1 MEGTST
7 FTDGASN
14 QTNLTISLQPL
25 AKKSAFLVAKDLFR
39 KVKKLFIQEEIS
51 ESLVETVF
59 MNEPINTIQPQP
71 NAVVESA
78 IPAVVVKQKS
88 QFSHTNYQLNIQQM
102 NLFTYLRRAIT
113 SSEESLSG
121 QFLEKFKNFLSVIV
135 GTAPDNNAPLGFVK
149 RDFGILSQLGG
160 SQLLSSKSF
169 NHQSLRTWMGVVFL
183 TLFTAFGALSQ
194 GVSLTTN
201 PDLSVKK
208 TIDNQSPALGT
219 DVTYTIKVNNAG
231 AAATG
236 VELTDVLPDGVTF
249 KSVNVSGV
257 GSTSNT
263 TVAGVTSIKWNI
275 GNVSASAD
283 LTMTV
288 VATVTSRGL
297 SFNIAQI
304 TKENEV
310 DYDSSPNNN
319 DLNEDDQDAVCL
331 SVADYFYQGDE
342 FKIGLPVGYTNI
354 AWTIKVGTGAATA
367 ITANTP
373 GVSLNAAKDTLTV
386 SSITAYTEFAFTAT
400 NKNCPATGCCPAKFI
415 PGPLGSISDYVFKDY
430 NGDGKQDLGESGN
443 IGVKVILYKA
453 DGITKLD
460 STITDNNGKYIF
472 DSLLTGTYK
481 VRFGLLPGQS
491 FSPSKAAGTTD
502 INDSDAGTDGF
513 TSVISI
519 DVEKTGKDKDNFDID
534 AGVIGNV
541 GSIGDFVWRDDNSN
555 GIQDLGEPGIAG
567 VVVNLY
573 KGTAFQTSITTD
585 VNGKYTFG
593 NLTSGAYQVEFVA
606 PAQSKFTNAN
616 QGTDDTKDSDV
627 GAAGKSQ
634 IVNIDI
640 TKATTDTLRNN
651 PQIDAGIIPLGS
663 IGDYVF
669 NDNNKDGIQNAGDT
683 PVAGVKVYLLD
694 KDGNKIDSTETGVNG
709 KYNFFV
715 PSGDYY
721 VQFTKQ
727 PGQSYSPTG
736 AGTSSTDSDA
746 DVTTGKS
753 GKITIDASKPVGD
766 PARDNSTVDAGL
778 IGNLG
783 SIGDFVWRDDNSNG
797 IQDLGE
803 PGIAGVVVNLYKG
816 TAFQT
821 STTTDANGIYNFG
834 NLTSGAYQVEF
845 VAPTQSKFTNANQGT
860 NDTKDSDVGAA
871 GKSQIIN
878 IDVTKAATDTLRNNP
893 QIDAGIIPLGSI
905 GDYVFNDNNGN
916 GIQDA
921 GDTPIV
927 GLIVTLTDKNGVVL
941 ASYPTDADGK
951 YEFIVP
957 AGQYIVVFNKPA
969 GSTFSPTG
977 AGTTATDSD
986 AGADGKSGIITIDT
1000 TKPVN
1005 DPARNN
1011 TTIDAGLIP
1020 NKGTIG
1026 DYVWT
1031 DANGNN
1037 KQDVGE
1043 TGVSGV
1049 TVELYDGTG
1058 TTKLKSTITDA
1069 TGKYFFNDLESG
1081 AYKVKFILPSGKT
1094 FVTPNT
1100 GTTTE
1105 DSDAGVGGFSGVI
1118 NIDVTKPLGDIGRN
1132 NLTIDAGI
1140 KADCNI
1146 NAGTL
1151 ATTTPNFCLPAAGS
1165 VILEATTAT
1174 APTVPTG
1181 YSVKYVLTQGTN
1193 LVIQQIANAPTFTVN
1208 AAGDY
1213 TIHTLVFDN
1222 NSANGSYL
1230 DLSTVVLGTTKASD
1244 LLSTIST
1251 NNLCAAL
1258 DATGTKFKVGT
1269 IPAGPQVAGG
1279 TICAGGSIT
1288 LGTPNVSD
1296 PVYHWFNVIT
1306 GGTPFATSSSVTVS
1320 PTFTTNYYV
1329 STLANTPNAC
1339 ESLRTKVTVTV
1350 NAKPNN
1356 PVAKSSISND
1366 CTRNLQTVNLADAIT
1381 TIPTGATIEWH
1392 VSNSVNS
1399 AIVTNTTAV
1408 GAGTYYAFA
1417 KSTAGCYSAAVAV
1430 TVIIN
1435 SCVCADPA
1443 TVSIAP
1449 LAAIC
1454 GNTTTPPVQ
1463 LSATIGGGATSGT
1476 WTSNGTGTFDNTGS
1490 LTAKYSPSAG
1500 DIANGSVELTF
1511 TTNDPDGTDIK
1522 CSAASAKVILTIKA
1536 KPQAPYNLKCDTLV
1550 CLGESSKLFAVSQG
1564 NIVKWYSSLTSNT
1577 PLIVLSTDDEIQ
1589 AGFTPTAPNAEG
1601 VYTYYAEAT
1610 TLEGC
1615 ISERSSISFRVKK
1628 CFTDLAVIKKI
1639 VDAPDAQSAPSY
1651 LLGQTIT
1658 YSIEAQNLGTA
1669 KATDVKIVDILP
1681 VGATYVSSTP
1691 SGEYNTTTGTWT
1703 IGDLTAGSTK
1713 ALLIQVTLGKVGSVV
1728 NTAEISGS
1736 NEDPT
1741 KKDNNISTVTINVID
1756 IADLSLTKT
1765 VSKTEVNVGETV
1777 EYTITV
1783 LNSGP
1788 NTATNVEVKDKL
1800 PAGLTFVS
1808 SSTLTENAG
1817 TLTGTVASLAKGTST
1832 NFTFKAKVMASGKIK
1847 NMAEVSKSDQKDP
1860 DSTPNNASTK
1870 PDEDDDDSVE
1880 INSTLV
1886 CNLEKPTI
1894 ACGCTQKSICLGGS
1908 VTLTATGCENSTFVW
1923 SNGDLGA
1930 SITVSPKTN
1939 QTYTV
1944 YCKKDDCKSESS
1956 NAVEVKVI
1964 VVDSPLLSAAPSK
1977 ICAGE
1982 STTLTAKGCG
1992 GVVEW
1997 QTSPKQTGPQITVN
2011 PTVSTTYKAVCKEFE
2026 CVSPEATVDVIVTP
2040 TPNAPTIVC
2049 AKGEI
2054 CPGETITLTA
2064 INCNGQVKWSTGQ
2077 ETTTITVFPTTTTN
2091 YTATCSFKGCTS
2103 AVSTPYVL
2111 TVKPIDVPI
2120 IKTSDLIV
2128 CVGGSATLTAEG
2140 CTGKVTWYYG
2150 DKNETGATIIVKPT
2164 TTTIYY
2170 ATCSSTVCH
2179 SDKSAPVTV
2188 QVVNPAP
2195 PIVSSGTSTICAG
2208 SSVDLTAT
2216 GCESGIVTW
2225 SDGQKGSV
2233 ITVKPL
2239 VSTSYTATCSIG
2251 TCVSEAS
2258 IKRNITVTDFAKP
2271 TITADKLTVCVG
2283 QSITLT
2289 ANGCNGTVKWSD
2301 GVTGS
2306 PRTITPTADVKY
2318 TATCESTTCKSD
2330 NSNELSVK
2338 VNTAGPAPVVSC
2350 AKTEICAGESV
2361 TLTAAG
2367 CEGGTVKWSDNS
2379 TGTSITVKP
2388 SVTTIYTAKC
2398 VTNTCESVNSNETKI
2413 TVNPAVVLNLTAS
2426 ASNDKICAGTEVT
2439 LTLAGCTTGTVTWTG
2454 GSTGATI
2461 KVKPTETTTYTAT
2474 CTGVACAKDASASVK
2489 VTVLPGATTPNIT
2502 PTNTQICAGAEVTL
2516 TANNCN
2522 GTLLW
2527 SNGATTATIT
2537 VKPSI
2542 TTIYSVQCKVEGC
2555 GESKTS
2561 EPVTVKVGTPDAP
2574 TVVSTPPSV
2583 CAGGSVVLTATG
2595 CTSGTV
2601 VWSNG
2606 KTGVSI
2612 SETVNATT
2620 TYSAVCKLG
2629 TCNSPESNKV
2639 TVTVT
2644 IPSVPT
2650 ISCATS
2656 TICAGSTVTLVASG
2670 CEGTVKW
2677 SDGQTGTIVTTAPTV
2692 TTDYTATCTIGTCT
2706 SAPSSVATVNVGNP
2720 PAPHITCNATSI
2732 CQGIQITLTASGC
2745 DGTVIWND
2753 GQVGNVITA
2762 KPNATTKYTAIC
2774 KFDKCESGKSNDVTV
2789 TVGAGLSTPKTKNL
2803 TNVCPFL
2810 TVDLASGVT
2819 SGLSAGGTFEY
2830 HTGVLPSS
2838 PLVSSPNAVGTGTY
2852 YVFEKTASGC
2862 YSAPGV
2868 INTYINTDC
2877 TPKDCAKT
2885 PSTVSAGADATI
2897 CAEKVYKL
2905 SGTFGGAA
2913 TSVTWTTTGTGTFDN
2928 PMLPTATY
2936 RSSLA
2941 DVLAGTVKLIVTT
2954 NDPDGTG
2961 TCKAAADTMV
2971 LTMQGVKFKPLVSIK
2986 GNLTTCGTD
2995 TVTLTAT
3002 AGNYGY
3008 KWFKVGSTTEIASTR
3023 SITVASSGSYYFKLV
3038 DANKCC
3044 SIESDTATVN
3054 YLIAPSAP
3062 VANSVKIDRGT
3073 TVDLS
3078 KLVVSNTPTGATLVF
3093 KTGANANS
3101 TTVANPSAVGAG
3113 IYYACYKSA
3122 QGCFSGTTKITVE
3135 NKAEV
3140 TSPTDSDIEI
3150 VVTTENNIALD
3161 STVKVTI
3168 KVTNKGPAT
3177 AKGVSVSSPIPT
3189 GLTFVSQTGGL
3200 VRNGSLLSGSIDSLI
3215 SGGVKI
3221 YTWIGKISGTTTS
3234 VTVGATGGSNNPD
3247 PNPNNNNG
3255 SNPGG
3260 SSTVTVPSPNSS
3272 DIVVT
3277 ITTDK
3282 INYAVGDTVTTT
3294 ITVRNLGPATA
3305 KNVTISS
3312 AIPDKLT
3319 YVSQTGGLTKT
3330 GSVLTGKLDSLVK
3343 DGVKVYIYKSVLNGA
3358 GPVVIGG
3365 TGTSNNP
3372 DPNPNNNN
3380 GTGTG
3385 GSVTINPT
3393 LPSGAD
3399 VVVTITTD
3407 KSNYAVGDTVTTT
3420 ITVKNLGPQTAK
3432 GINVSSTLPSILE
3445 YIGQTGGL
3453 AKAGS
3458 VLSAS
3463 LDSLGKDS
3471 VKVYTFKAKVIGNG
3485 TTTITASSTSTTTD
3499 PNPTNNSGSGSGG
3512 ATIVVG
3518 STTQTGAD
3526 VVITIT
3532 TDKASY
3538 AKGETITTT
3547 ITVTNLGPQT
3557 AKGINIA
3564 SVIPGTFT
3572 YVSQTG
3578 GLVKNGSLLT
3588 ATLDSLIKGGV
3599 KVYTYTATLN
3609 TDVETTIAAGG
3620 TSITADP
3627 NPSNNNGSGA
3637 GKTIINVGK
3646 VDNTVADVAVV
3657 ITSDKTTAKVGENVN
3672 FLLTLTNNGPATAKQ
3687 VVLTNA
3693 IPAGMTF
3700 VSSSTG
3706 QTLTSGAVTVSLDSL
3721 LKGQTRT
3728 YAYVATMNVK
3738 SNVTNTVSVNSL
3750 LDNVGPNN
3758 FSFVT
3763 INGDT
3768 TTVVTPPA
3776 GTGKLDLALAF
3787 TADKQL
3793 TALNDEVTFTL
3804 TVKNNGPAIATNV
3817 VVDNLLPKHLSF
3829 VSGDPAKNGDTL
3841 RVAIVSIPVGSSQVF
3856 TYKAKVAKDTI
3867 IYNTAKITKTTPTDS
3882 ILTNNVTT
3890 VVLVPANDTTYADLG
3905 VLITANKATYKKGE
3919 NVTYTVT
3926 LTNNGAGKAKDVK
3939 LCNPLPSGLTYV
3951 SGTGVVKAGDSLTI
3965 AVDTISK
3972 GSTRTFTYITTASN
3986 SGTIANTVKI
3996 CNTSKVDLITTNNS
4010 STSTITVRDTS
4021 VTVDCKLG
4029 LAMAVIDT
4037 AKVSEGVYNVT
4048 YRLIAKNFCKDTLR
4062 NVTLTSNLASTFK
4075 TPVTCEIVG
4084 KPNTGVSTNLIVN
4097 DAFSKTDSSLV
4108 KVGSFML
4115 PGASDT
4121 VKYVVKVTLN
4131 GNKGPFF
4138 SQATVTGVKPDNTV
4152 LTAKSSDGANV
4163 NGTPSRTVL
4172 RFDLPNTRIGV
4183 AKEVVVTA
4191 LKNDSTTFW
4200 TVPYRIRV
4208 VNMGATN
4215 ITKLSVKDS
4224 LDAVFTAKGAVIVG
4238 TPILIATPGLKANPN
4253 YTGKGANTDLLLPEE
4268 STLLKGDTA
4277 IIDLTVRVNT
4287 AGSTDAENIF
4297 NNVAVGTATGTDNAT
4312 YKDISTNGNNPD
4324 SNGDK
4329 DPSNDNVAT
4338 PVQLKNVVNS
4348 EVSIGLA
4355 LASQVDTIPLADSTY
4370 NVTLIMT
4377 AKNYGRVGL
4386 AKVRLCTNIGNTIGQ
4401 QVEAWKLV
4409 GTPRVV
4415 RGNATINSNFNGRAD
4430 STLTKTDSTFLAVG
4444 DSIVVA
4450 YMVNVKR
4457 PVNDTIFTQ
4466 GIAKAV
4472 SALDSTKS
4480 TSDISVNGINPDL
4493 NGDGKPDEA
4502 TPTPIIFKGAVILSE
4517 LFIPQGF
4524 SPNGDGTNDK
4534 FVIQGVNKATEKVEL
4549 IIFNRWGGVV
4559 YASQDYEN
4567 DWAGAANQGVK
4578 VVGDG
4583 QGLPDGTYFYCV
4595 TRSNRITGEKIDTT
4609 PKVRYMTISR

>member
-25 AKKSAFLVAKDLFR
+25 VKKSAFLVAKDLFR
-39 KVKKLFIQEEIS
+39 KVKKLFVQEEIS
-51 ESLVETVF
+51 EPIVETVF

-78 IPAVVVKQKS
+78 IPAVVVNQKS

-135 GTAPDNNAPLGFVK
+135 GTAPDNNAPLGSVK

-160 SQLLSSKSF
+160 SQLLSSKLF
-169 NHQSLRTWMGVVFL
+169 NYQGMRTWMGVVFL
-183 TLFTAFGALSQ
+183 TLLTAFGALAQ
-194 GVSLTTN
+194 TVSLTTN

-236 VELTDVLPDGVTF
+236 VELTDVLPAGVTL
-249 KSVNVSGV
+249 KSVNVGSV
-257 GSTSNT
+257 GTTSNA
-263 TVAGVTSIKWNI
+263 TVGGVTSIKWNI

-342 FKIGLPVGYTNI
+342 FKIGLPAGYTNI

-415 PGPLGSISDYVFKDY
+415 PGPLGSIGDYVFNDINKDGIQ
-430 NGDGKQDLGESGN
+430 NTGDTPVS
-443 IGVKVILYKA
+443 GVKVYLYKA
-453 DGITKLD
+453 DGVTKLD
-460 STITDNNGKYIF
+460 STTTDANGKYLF
-472 DSLLTGTYK
+472 DSLLTDNYK
-481 VRFGLLPGQS
+481 VKFVLPAGS
-491 FSPSKAAGTTD
+491 TFTTSKVGVDGT
-502 INDSDAGTDGF
+502 DSDAGTDGF
-513 TSVISI
+513 TAVIPI
-519 DVEKTGKDKDNFDID
+519 NVEGTGKAKDNLDVD
-534 AGVIGNV
+534 AGLIGNL

-555 GIQDLGEPGIAG
+555 GIQDVGEPGIAG

-573 KGTAFQTSITTD
+573 KGTVFQTSTSTD

-606 PAQSKFTNAN
+606 PAQSKFTKAN

-634 IVNIDI
+634 IVNIDV

-669 NDNNKDGIQNAGDT
+669 NDNNGDGIQNAGDT
-683 PVAGVKVYLLD
+683 KL
-694 KDGNKIDSTETGVNG
+694 
-709 KYNFFV
+709 
-715 PSGDYY
+715 
-721 VQFTKQ
+721 
-727 PGQSYSPTG
+727 
-736 AGTSSTDSDA
+736 
-746 DVTTGKS
+746 
-753 GKITIDASKPVGD
+753 
-766 PARDNSTVDAGL
+766 
-778 IGNLG
+778 
-783 SIGDFVWRDDNSNG
+783 
-797 IQDLGE
+797 
-803 PGIAGVVVNLYKG
+803 
-816 TAFQT
+816 
-821 STTTDANGIYNFG
+821 
-834 NLTSGAYQVEF
+834 
-845 VAPTQSKFTNANQGT
+845 
-860 NDTKDSDVGAA
+860 
-871 GKSQIIN
+871 
-878 IDVTKAATDTLRNNP
+878 
-893 QIDAGIIPLGSI
+893 
-905 GDYVFNDNNGN
+905 
-916 GIQDA
+916 
-921 GDTPIV
+921 V
-927 GLIVTLTDKNGVVL
+927 GLKVTLTDKDGNIITSTV
-941 ASYPTDADGK
+941 TDTDGK

-957 AGQYIVVFNKPA
+957 AGQYIVVFDKPT

-1000 TKPVN
+1000 TKPVG

-1026 DYVWT
+1026 DFVWV

-1037 KQDVGE
+1037 KQDAGE

-1058 TTKLKSTITDA
+1058 TTKLQTAITGA
-1069 TGKYFFNDLESG
+1069 AGQYLFTGLESG

-1151 ATTTPNFCLPAAGS
+1151 ATTTPNLCLPATGS
-1165 VILEATTAT
+1165 VVLTATTAT
-1174 APTVPTG
+1174 SPTVPTG
-1181 YSVKYVLTQGTN
+1181 YSIKYVLTKGTN
-1193 LVIQQIANAPTFTVN
+1193 LVIQQVANAPTFTVS

-1213 TIHTLVFDN
+1213 TIHTLVFDG

-1251 NNLCAAL
+1251 RSLCAAL
-1258 DATGTKFKVGT
+1258 DVTGAKFNVGT
-1269 IPAGPQVAGG
+1269 TPVAPQVSGA
-1279 TICAGGSIT
+1279 TICAGNSVT
-1288 LGTPNVSD
+1288 LGRNT
-1296 PVYHWFNVIT
+1296 F
-1306 GGTPFATSSSVTVS
+1306 SSSLIVKWYASATATVPFKTDS
-1320 PTFTTNYYV
+1320 TATVNPTITTTYYV
-1329 STLANTPNAC
+1329 SVTNAGGC
-1339 ESLRTKVTVTV
+1339 ESVITPVTVTV
-1350 NAKPNN
+1350 NPKPEN
-1356 PVAKSSISND
+1356 PVAKSGISND
-1366 CTRNLQTVNLADAIT
+1366 CTKNLETVNLADAIT
-1381 TIPTGATIEWH
+1381 TIPAGSTIEWH
-1392 VSNSVNS
+1392 VSNDVNS
-1399 AIVTNTTAV
+1399 AILTNTTTV
-1408 GAGTYYAFA
+1408 GSGTYYAFA
-1417 KSTAGCYSAAVAV
+1417 KSTTGCYSSSVSV
-1430 TVIIN
+1430 TVTIN
-1435 SCVCADPA
+1435 TCNCVNPA
-1443 TVSIAP
+1443 TVSVAP
-1449 LAAIC
+1449 LAVIC
-1454 GNTTTPPVQ
+1454 GNTTTPVQ
-1463 LSATIGGGATSGT
+1463 LSATIGGGATSGK
-1476 WTSNGTGTFDNTGS
+1476 WTSTGTGAFDNVNS
-1490 LTAKYSPSAG
+1490 LTAKYTPSAG
-1500 DIANGSVELTF
+1500 DIANGSVEFTF
-1511 TTNDPDGTDIK
+1511 TTNDPDGTDTK
-1522 CSAASAKVILTIKA
+1522 CNAASAKTTLTIKA
-1536 KPQAPYNLKCDTLV
+1536 KPVAPYNLRCDTLV
-1550 CLGESSKLFAVSQG
+1550 CLGESNKLFAVSPG

-1577 PLIVLSTDDEIQ
+1577 PLIVLSTDAEIQ

-1610 TLEGC
+1610 TLDGC
-1615 ISERSSISFRVKK
+1615 VSERSSISFRVKK
-1628 CFTDLAVIKKI
+1628 CFTDLAVIKKV

-1669 KATDVKIVDILP
+1669 KATDVKVVDILP

-1741 KKDNNISTVTINVID
+1741 KKDNNKSTVTINVID

-1765 VSKTEVNVGETV
+1765 VSKSVVNVGEIV

-1832 NFTFKAKVMASGKIK
+1832 NFTFKAKVTASGKIK
-1847 NMAEVSKSDQKDP
+1847 NIAEVSKSDQKDP

-1886 CNLEKPTI
+1886 CNLDKPTI

-1956 NAVEVKVI
+1956 NAVEVKVV

-1992 GVVEW
+1992 GVIEW
-1997 QTSPKQTGPQITVN
+1997 QTSPKQTGPQITVS

-2026 CVSPEATVDVIVTP
+2026 CVSSEATVDVIVTP
-2040 TPNAPTIVC
+2040 APNAPTIVC

-2077 ETTTITVFPTTTTN
+2077 ETTTITVFPKTTTN
-2091 YTATCSFKGCTS
+2091 YTATCSVNGCTS
-2103 AVSTPYVL
+2103 AASTPYVL
-2111 TVKPIDVPI
+2111 TVKPIAVPT

-2150 DKNETGATIIVKPT
+2150 DKTETGATIIVKPT

-2170 ATCSSTVCH
+2170 ATCSSIACS
-2179 SDKSAPVTV
+2179 SDKSEPVTV

-2216 GCESGIVTW
+2216 GCEGGVVNW

-2271 TITADKLTVCVG
+2271 TITADKLTVCAG

-2338 VNTAGPAPVVSC
+2338 VNTAGPAPVISC

-2388 SVTTIYTAKC
+2388 NVTTIYTAKC

-2426 ASNDKICAGTEVT
+2426 ASNDKVCAGTEVT
-2439 LTLAGCTTGTVTWTG
+2439 LTLAGCTAGTVTWTG
-2454 GSTGATI
+2454 GLTGASI

-2527 SNGATTATIT
+2527 SNGATTTTIT
-2537 VKPSI
+2537 VKPSV
-2542 TTIYSVQCKVEGC
+2542 TTIYSVQCKVDGC

-2612 SETVNATT
+2612 SETVNSTT

-2644 IPSVPT
+2644 VPSVPT

-2656 TICAGSTVTLVASG
+2656 TICAGSSVTLVASG

-2677 SDGQTGTIVTTAPTV
+2677 SDGQTGTIITVAPTATV
-2692 TTDYTATCTIGTCT
+2692 DYTATCTIGTCT

-2732 CQGIQITLTASGC
+2732 CQGIQITLTAAGC

-2774 KFDKCESGKSNDVTV
+2774 KLDKCESGKSNEVTV

-2838 PLVSSPNAVGTGTY
+2838 PLVSNPNAVGTGTY

-2885 PSTVSAGADATI
+2885 PATVSAGADATI
-2897 CAEKVYKL
+2897 CAEKIYKL

-2941 DVLAGTVKLIVTT
+2941 DVLAGTVKLIITT

-2961 TCKAAADTMV
+2961 TCKATADTMV
-2971 LTMQGVKFKPLVSIK
+2971 LTMQGVKFKPLVTVK

-3023 SITVASSGSYYFKLV
+3023 SITVTSSGSYYFKLV

-3093 KTGANANS
+3093 KTGASASS

-3122 QGCFSGTTKITVE
+3122 QGCFSATTKITVE
-3135 NKAEV
+3135 NKTDV
-3140 TSPTDSDIEI
+3140 SSPTDSDIEI
-3150 VVTTENNIALD
+3150 IVTTENNIALD

-3177 AKGVSVSSPIPT
+3177 AKGVSVSAPIPT

-3200 VRNGSLLSGSIDSLI
+3200 VRNGNLLSGSIDSLI

-3247 PNPNNNNG
+3247 PNSGNNNG
-3255 SNPGG
+3255 SNPSG
-3260 SSTVTVPSPNSS
+3260 SSTVTVPSANSA
-3272 DIVVT
+3272 DLVVT

-3282 INYAVGDTVTTT
+3282 VNYAVGDTVTTT

-3305 KNVTISS
+3305 KNVTVSS
-3312 AIPDKLT
+3312 TIPDKLT

-3343 DGVKVYIYKSVLNGA
+3343 NDVKVYIYKSVLNGT

-3432 GINVSSTLPSILE
+3432 GINVSSTLPSLLQ

-3463 LDSLGKDS
+3463 LDSLMKDS
-3471 VKVYTFKAKVIGNG
+3471 VKVYTFKAKVTGNG

-3499 PNPTNNSGSGSGG
+3499 PNPTNNSGSGAGG

-3526 VVITIT
+3526 VVVTIT

-3538 AKGETITTT
+3538 AKGETIVTT

-3578 GLVKNGSLLT
+3578 GLVKIGSLLT
-3588 ATLDSLIKGGV
+3588 ATLDSLIKGDV

-3693 IPAGMTF
+3693 IPVGMTF

-3721 LKGQTRT
+3721 QKGQTKT

-3768 TTVVTPPA
+3768 TTVTPPVA
-3776 GTGKLDLALAF
+3776 SKLDLALAL

-3817 VVDNLLPKHLSF
+3817 VIDNLLPKQLSF

-3856 TYKAKVAKDTI
+3856 TYKAKVSKDTI

-3882 ILTNNVTT
+3882 VLTNNVAT
-3890 VVLVPANDTTYADLG
+3890 VVLVPASDTTYADLG

-3939 LCNPLPSGLTYV
+3939 LCNPLPSGLTFV
-3951 SGTGVVKAGDSLTI
+3951 SGTNVVKAGDSLTI

-3972 GSTRTFTYITTASN
+3972 GRTRTFTYITTASN

-4010 STSTITVRDTS
+4010 STSTITVSDS
-4021 VTVDCKLG
+4021 SATVDCKLG

-4037 AKVSEGVYNVT
+4037 ARVSDGVYNVT
-4048 YRLIAKNFCKDTLR
+4048 YRLIAKNFCNDTLR

-4097 DAFSKTDSSLV
+4097 DTFSKTDSSLV

-4121 VKYVVKVTLN
+4121 VKYVVRVTLN

-4138 SQATVTGVKPDNTV
+4138 SQATVTGKKPDNTT

-4287 AGSTDAENIF
+4287 AGSTDVENIF

-4324 SNGDK
+4324 TNGDK

-4338 PVQLKNVVNS
+4338 PVQLKSVTVN

-4355 LASQVDTIPLADSTY
+4355 LAAVTDTIPLADSTY
-4370 NVTLIMT
+4370 NVTLVMT
-4377 AKNYGRVGL
+4377 AKNYGKVNL
-4386 AKVRLCTNIGNTIGQ
+4386 AKVQLCTNIENTIGK
-4401 QVEAWKLV
+4401 QVESWKLV

-4415 RGNATINSNFNGRAD
+4415 RGNAIINTNFNGRAD
-4430 STLTKTDSTFLAVG
+4430 STLTKTDSTALAVG

-4450 YMVNVKR
+4450 YMVNIKR
-4457 PVNDTIFTQ
+4457 PINDTISTQ

-4472 SALDSTKS
+4472 SSVDATKS

-4502 TPTPIIFKGAVILSE
+4502 APTPIIFKGAVILSE

-4524 SPNGDGTNDK
+4524 SPNGDGVNDK
-4534 FVIQGVNKATEKVEL
+4534 FVIQGVKDDEKVEL

-4559 YASQDYEN
+4559 YASQDYKN

-4583 QGLPDGTYFYCV
+4583 QGLPDGTYFYSV
-4595 TRSNRITGEKIDTT
+4595 IRSNRTTGEKIDTT

>member
-14 QTNLTISLQPL
+14 QTNLTISLQSLP
-25 AKKSAFLVAKDLFR
+25 KKSAFLVAKDLFR
-39 KVKKLFIQEEIS
+39 KVKKLFVQEEIS
-51 ESLVETVF
+51 EPVVETVF
-59 MNEPINTIQPQP
+59 IEESINTIQPQP

-78 IPAVVVKQKS
+78 IPAVVVKKKS

-135 GTAPDNNAPLGFVK
+135 GTAPDNNAPLGSVK
-149 RDFGILSQLGG
+149 RDFSILSHLGG
-160 SQLLSSKSF
+160 SQLLSSKLF
-169 NHQSLRTWMGVVFL
+169 NQQGMRTWMGVVFL

-194 GVSLTTN
+194 AVSLTTN

-208 TIDNQSPALGT
+208 TIDNQSPALGA

-236 VELTDVLPDGVTF
+236 VELTDVLPVGVTL

-257 GSTSNT
+257 GTTSNS
-263 TVAGVTSIKWNI
+263 TVGGVTSIKWNI

-297 SFNIAQI
+297 SFNVAQI

-331 SVADYFYQGDE
+331 SVADYFYKGDE
-342 FKIGLPVGYTNI
+342 FKIGLPAGYTNI
-354 AWTIKVGTGAATA
+354 NWTVKVGTGAATA
-367 ITANTP
+367 ITASTP

-415 PGPLGSISDYVFKDY
+415 PGPLGSIGDYVFNDINKDGIQ
-430 NGDGKQDLGESGN
+430 NSGDTPVS
-443 IGVKVILYKA
+443 GVKVYLYKA
-453 DGITKLD
+453 DGVTKLD
-460 STITDNNGKYIF
+460 STTTDVNGKYLF
-472 DSLLTGTYK
+472 DSLYTDNYK
-481 VRFGLLPGQS
+481 VKFVLPAGNT
-491 FSPSKAAGTTD
+491 FTTSKVGVDGT
-502 INDSDAGTDGF
+502 DSDAGTDGF
-513 TSVISI
+513 TAVIPI
-519 DVEKTGKDKDNFDID
+519 DVEGTGKAKDNI
-534 AGVIGNV
+534 
-541 GSIGDFVWRDDNSN
+541 
-555 GIQDLGEPGIAG
+555 E
-567 VVVNLY
+567 
-573 KGTAFQTSITTD
+573 
-585 VNGKYTFG
+585 
-593 NLTSGAYQVEFVA
+593 
-606 PAQSKFTNAN
+606 
-616 QGTDDTKDSDV
+616 
-627 GAAGKSQ
+627 
-634 IVNIDI
+634 
-640 TKATTDTLRNN
+640 
-651 PQIDAGIIPLGS
+651 
-663 IGDYVF
+663 
-669 NDNNKDGIQNAGDT
+669 
-683 PVAGVKVYLLD
+683 
-694 KDGNKIDSTETGVNG
+694 
-709 KYNFFV
+709 
-715 PSGDYY
+715 
-721 VQFTKQ
+721 
-727 PGQSYSPTG
+727 
-736 AGTSSTDSDA
+736 
-746 DVTTGKS
+746 
-753 GKITIDASKPVGD
+753 
-766 PARDNSTVDAGL
+766 VDAGL

-797 IQDLGE
+797 IQDAGE
-803 PGIAGVVVNLYKG
+803 PGIEGVVVNLYKG
-816 TAFQT
+816 TTFLT
-821 STTTDANGIYNFG
+821 STTTSATGKYNFG

-845 VAPTQSKFTNANQGT
+845 IAPTQSKFTKANQGT
-860 NDTKDSDVGAA
+860 DDTKDSDVGAA

-878 IDVTKAATDTLRNNP
+878 IDVTKATTDTLRNNP

-921 GDTPIV
+921 GDTPIA
-927 GLIVTLTDKNGVVL
+927 GLKVTLTDKNGVVIS
-941 ASYPTDADGK
+941 SYTTDVDGK

-957 AGQYIVVFNKPA
+957 AGQYIVVFDKPA

-986 AGADGKSGIITIDT
+986 AGTDGKSGIVTIDT
-1000 TKPVN
+1000 TKPIG

-1026 DYVWT
+1026 DFVWV

-1037 KQDVGE
+1037 KQDAGE

-1058 TTKLKSTITDA
+1058 TTKLQSTV
-1069 TGKYFFNDLESG
+1069 TGTNGQYFFTDLASG

-1100 GTTTE
+1100 GTSTE

-1151 ATTTPNFCLPAAGS
+1151 ATTTPNLCLPATGG
-1165 VILEATTAT
+1165 VVLTAT
-1174 APTVPTG
+1174 VATSPTVPTG

-1193 LVIQQIANAPTFTVN
+1193 LVIQQISNAPTFTVN
-1208 AAGDY
+1208 ATGSY
-1213 TIHTLVFDN
+1213 TIHTLVFDG

-1244 LLSTIST
+1244 LASTIST
-1251 NNLCAAL
+1251 KNLCAAL
-1258 DATGTKFKVGT
+1258 DATGVKFNVNP
-1269 IPAGPQVAGG
+1269 ISNAPIAVNE
-1279 TICAGGSIT
+1279 TICAGTQVS
-1288 LGTPNVSD
+1288 LGGYRSKTN
-1296 PVYHWFNVIT
+1296 
-1306 GGTPFATSSSVTVS
+1306 SSSKWYSSLTSTTPIKTDSILIVS
-1320 PTFTTNYYV
+1320 PSFTTKYYV
-1329 STLANTPNAC
+1329 TNTDIGSTC
-1339 ESLRTKVTVTV
+1339 ESARTTITVTV
-1350 NAKPNN
+1350 NAKPSN
-1356 PVAKSSISND
+1356 PVAKSAISND
-1366 CTRNLQTVNLADAIT
+1366 CSKNLETVNLADAIT
-1381 TIPTGATIEWH
+1381 TIPTGSTIEWH

-1399 AIVTNTTAV
+1399 AIITNTTTV

-1417 KSTAGCYSAAVAV
+1417 KSTAGCYSSSVSV
-1430 TVIIN
+1430 TVTIN
-1435 SCVCADPA
+1435 TCNCVNPA
-1443 TVSIAP
+1443 TVSVVP
-1449 LAAIC
+1449 LAVIC
-1454 GNTTTPPVQ
+1454 GNTTTPVQ
-1463 LSATIGGGATSGT
+1463 LTATIGGGATSGK
-1476 WTSNGTGTFDNTGS
+1476 WTSTGTGTFDNANS
-1490 LTAKYSPSAG
+1490 LTAKFTPSAG
-1500 DIANGSVELTF
+1500 DVANGTVEFTF
-1511 TTNDPDGTDIK
+1511 TTNDPDGTDTK
-1522 CSAASAKVILTIKA
+1522 CNAAIAKTTLTIKA

-1550 CLGESSKLFAVSQG
+1550 CLGESSKLFAVSPG
-1564 NIVKWYSSLTSNT
+1564 NTVRWYSSLTSNT
-1577 PLIVLSTDDEIQ
+1577 VLAVLSTESEMQ
-1589 AGFTPTAPNAEG
+1589 AGFIPTAPNAEG

-1610 TLEGC
+1610 TPDGC
-1615 ISERSSISFRVKK
+1615 VSERSSISFRVKR
-1628 CFTDLAVIKKI
+1628 CFTDLAVIKKV

-1651 LLGQTIT
+1651 LLGQTVS
-1658 YSIEAQNLGTA
+1658 YSIQALNIGTA
-1669 KATDVKIVDILP
+1669 KATDVKVEDILP
-1681 VGATYVSSTP
+1681 AGATYVSSTP
-1691 SGEYNTTTGTWT
+1691 SGAYNNVTGVWS
-1703 IGDLTAGSTK
+1703 IGDLTAGSDK
-1713 ALLIQVTLGKVGSVV
+1713 SILIQVTFNKVGNTV
-1728 NTAEISGS
+1728 NTAKISGS

-1741 KKDNNISTVTINVID
+1741 KLDNNTSTVTTPVID

-1808 SSTLTENAG
+1808 SSTLTESAG
-1817 TLTGTVASLAKGTST
+1817 ILTGTVASIAKGAST
-1832 NFTFKAKVMASGKIK
+1832 NFTFKAKVTASGKIK
-1847 NMAEVSKSDQKDP
+1847 NIAEVSKSDQKDP
-1860 DSTPNNASTK
+1860 DSTPGNASTK

-1880 INSTLV
+1880 INATLV
-1886 CNLEKPTI
+1886 CNLDKPTI
-1894 ACGCTQKSICLGGS
+1894 ACGCTQKSVCLGGS

-1923 SNGDLGA
+1923 SNGSLGA
-1930 SITVSPKTN
+1930 SITVTPKTN

-1992 GVVEW
+1992 GVIEW
-1997 QTSPKQTGPQITVN
+1997 QTSPKQTGPQITVT
-2011 PTVSTTYKAVCKEFE
+2011 PTVSTTYKAVCKEYE
-2026 CVSPEATVDVIVTP
+2026 CVSAEATVDVIVTP
-2040 TPNAPTIVC
+2040 APTAPTIVC
-2049 AKGEI
+2049 SKGEI

-2091 YTATCSFKGCTS
+2091 YTATCSVNGCTS
-2103 AVSTPYVL
+2103 ASSTPYVL
-2111 TVKPIDVPI
+2111 TVKPIAVPTI
-2120 IKTSDLIV
+2120 STANTTICL
-2128 CVGGSATLTAEG
+2128 GGSATLTADG
-2140 CTGKVTWYYG
+2140 CTGKITWYYG
-2150 DKNETGATIIVKPT
+2150 DKTLTGATVIVQPT
-2164 TTTIYY
+2164 TTTTYY
-2170 ATCSSTVCH
+2170 ATCSSTVCQ
-2179 SDKSAPVTV
+2179 SEKSSPLTV
-2188 QVVNPAP
+2188 QVVNPTP
-2195 PIVSSGTSTICAG
+2195 PIVSSGTSTICSG
-2208 SSVDLTAT
+2208 SSVELTAT
-2216 GCESGIVTW
+2216 GCEGGVVTW

-2239 VSTSYTATCSIG
+2239 VSTSYTAVCSIG

-2271 TITADKLTVCVG
+2271 TITADKLTICAG
-2283 QSITLT
+2283 QSIILT

-2306 PRTITPTADVKY
+2306 PRTITPAADVKY

-2330 NSNELSVK
+2330 KSNELSVK

-2388 SVTTIYTAKC
+2388 SVTTTYTATC
-2398 VTNTCESVNSNETKI
+2398 VTNTCESVKSNETTIK
-2413 TVNPAVVLNLTAS
+2413 VNPAVVLNLTAS
-2426 ASNDKICAGTEVT
+2426 ASNDKICSGTEVT
-2439 LTLAGCTTGTVTWTG
+2439 LTLAGCSAGTVTWTG
-2454 GSTGATI
+2454 GLTGASV

-2489 VTVLPGATTPNIT
+2489 VTVLPGATAPNIT
-2502 PTNTQICAGAEVTL
+2502 PTNTQICAGSEVTL

-2537 VKPSI
+2537 VKPSV
-2542 TTIYSVQCKVEGC
+2542 TTIYSVQCKVDGC
-2555 GESKTS
+2555 GEAKTS

-2639 TVTVT
+2639 TVTV
-2644 IPSVPT
+2644 IVPSVPT

-2656 TICAGSTVTLVASG
+2656 TICAGSSVTLVASG

-2677 SDGQTGTIVTTAPTV
+2677 SDGQTGTIITTAPTKTV
-2692 TTDYTATCTIGTCT
+2692 DYTATCTIGTCT

-2774 KFDKCESGKSNDVTV
+2774 KLDKCESGKSNEVTV

-2819 SGLSAGGTFEY
+2819 SGLSAGGIFEY

-2838 PLVSSPNAVGTGTY
+2838 PLVTNPNPNAVGTGTY

-2885 PSTVSAGADATI
+2885 PCTVSAGADATI

-2928 PMLPTATY
+2928 PLLPTATY

-2941 DVLAGTVKLIVTT
+2941 DVLAGTVKLIITT
-2954 NDPDGTG
+2954 NDPDGSG
-2961 TCKAAADTMV
+2961 SCKSTADTMV
-2971 LTMQGVKFKPLVSIK
+2971 LTMQGVKFKPLVSVK

-3023 SITVASSGSYYFKLV
+3023 SITVSSSGSYYFKLV

-3054 YLIAPSAP
+3054 YLTAPSAP

-3093 KTGANANS
+3093 KTGASAGS
-3101 TTVANPSAVGAG
+3101 TNIANPSAVGAG

-3122 QGCFSGTTKITVE
+3122 QGCFSTATKITVE
-3135 NKAEV
+3135 NKTDV
-3140 TSPTDSDIEI
+3140 SSPTDSDIEI

-3177 AKGVSVSSPIPT
+3177 AKGVSVSAPIPA

-3200 VRNGSLLSGSIDSLI
+3200 VRNGNLLSGSIDSLI
-3215 SGGVKI
+3215 SGGVKT

-3260 SSTVTVPSPNSS
+3260 SSTVTVPSPTSA
-3272 DIVVT
+3272 DLVVT

-3282 INYAVGDTVTTT
+3282 VNYAVGDTVTTT

-3305 KNVTISS
+3305 KNVTVSS
-3312 AIPDKLT
+3312 TIPDKLT
-3319 YVSQTGGLTKT
+3319 YVSQTGGLTKA

-3343 DGVKVYIYKSVLNGA
+3343 NDVKVYIYKSVLNGA

-3399 VVVTITTD
+3399 VIVTVTTD
-3407 KSNYAVGDTVTTT
+3407 KSNYSIGDIVTTT

-3463 LDSLGKDS
+3463 IDSLVKDG
-3471 VKVYTFKAKVIGNG
+3471 VKVYTYTAKVTGNG
-3485 TTTITASSTSTTTD
+3485 TATITASSTSTTTD
-3499 PNPTNNSGSGSGG
+3499 PNPTNNSGSGAGG

-3518 STTQTGAD
+3518 STPQTGAD

-3588 ATLDSLIKGGV
+3588 ATLDSLIKGDV

-3627 NPSNNNGSGA
+3627 NPGNNNGSGA

-3646 VDNTVADVAVV
+3646 TNSTVADVAVV
-3657 ITSDKTTAKVGENVN
+3657 MTSDKTTAKVGENVN

-3687 VVLTNA
+3687 VVLTNS
-3693 IPAGMTF
+3693 IPTGMTF

-3706 QTLTSGAVTVSLDSL
+3706 QTLTSGAVIVSLDSL
-3721 LKGQTRT
+3721 EKGQTKT
-3728 YAYVATMNVK
+3728 YAYVAKMNVK
-3738 SNVTNTVSVNSL
+3738 SNVTNTVSVSSL

-3841 RVAIVSIPVGSSQVF
+3841 RVAIISMPVGSSQVF
-3856 TYKAKVAKDTI
+3856 TYKAKVSKDTI
-3867 IYNTAKITKTTPTDS
+3867 IYNTAKITKITPTDS
-3882 ILTNNVTT
+3882 VLTNNVAT
-3890 VVLVPANDTTYADLG
+3890 VVLVPASDTTYADLG

-3939 LCNPLPSGLTYV
+3939 LCNPLPSGLTFV

-3972 GSTRTFTYITTASN
+3972 GRTRTFTYTATPSKA
-3986 SGTIANTVKI
+3986 GTFTNTVKI

-4010 STSTITVRDTS
+4010 STSTITVSDTS
-4021 VTVDCKLG
+4021 VAVDCKLG

-4048 YRLIAKNFCKDTLR
+4048 YRLIAKNFCNDTLR
-4062 NVTLTSNLASTFK
+4062 NVTLTSNLANTFK

-4121 VKYVVKVTLN
+4121 VKYVVRVTLN
-4131 GNKGPFF
+4131 GNKGPFY
-4138 SQATVTGVKPDNTV
+4138 SQATVTGKKPDNTV
-4152 LTAKSSDGANV
+4152 LTAKSSDGSNV

-4200 TVPYRIRV
+4200 TVPYRIRI
-4208 VNMGATN
+4208 VNMGANN

-4224 LDAVFTAKGAVIVG
+4224 LDAVFTAKGAVLVG

-4253 YTGKGANTDLLLPEE
+4253 YTGKGTNTDLLLPEE

-4287 AGSTDAENIF
+4287 AASTDPENIF

-4324 SNGDK
+4324 TNGDK

-4338 PVQLKNVVNS
+4338 PVQLKNVNNS

-4355 LASQVDTIPLADSTY
+4355 LAAVTDTIPLADSTY
-4370 NVTLIMT
+4370 NVTLVMT
-4377 AKNYGRVGL
+4377 AKNYGKVNL
-4386 AKVRLCTNIGNTIGQ
+4386 AKVQLCTNIENSIGK
-4401 QVEAWKLV
+4401 QVESWKLV

-4415 RGNATINSNFNGRAD
+4415 RGNAIISSSFNGKAD

-4450 YMVNVKR
+4450 YMVNIKR

-4472 SALDSTKS
+4472 SAVDGTKS

-4502 TPTPIIFKGAVILSE
+4502 APTPIIFKGEVILSE
-4517 LFIPQGF
+4517 LFIPEGF
-4524 SPNGDGTNDK
+4524 SPNGDGVNDK
-4534 FVIQGVNKATEKVEL
+4534 FVIQGVNKDTEKVEL

-4559 YASQDYEN
+4559 YASQDYKN
-4567 DWAGAANQGVK
+4567 DWAGASNQGVK

-4583 QGLPDGTYFYCV
+4583 QGLPDGTYFYSV
-4595 TRSNRITGEKIDTT
+4595 TRSNRATGEKIDVT